1 MGQSIGLKNI
11 VILSAIASFIF
22 GAGYLISEANAG
34 AGPPLPTTCFGSPGT
49 IFGTNFGDVIKGTR
63 GDDVIITGDGN
74 DEISSGNGN
83 DKICSGAGK
92 DTIKAGRGDDMI
104 DPGPGSDDVNAG
116 QGDDQ
121 VFARDGNF
129 KDKIQCGKGNDFA
142 QVDET
147 EKKIKSCETVE
158 FPYEIANG
166 NGDANDNGD
175 DDNGDDDNGDDKKD
189 RRDRFT
195 DFISKFFKRH
205 R

>member
-22 GAGYLISEANAG
+22 GGGYLINEAEAG
-34 AGPPLPTTCFGSPGT
+34 APLPTTCLGFDGT
-49 IFGTNFGDVIKGTR
+49 IFGTPGDDEIKGAR
-63 GDDVIITGDGN
+63 GNDVIITYGGN
-74 DEISSGNGN
+74 DEISSGNG
-83 DKICSGAGK
+83 DDVICSGEGK
-92 DTIKAGRGDDMI
+92 DEIKAGRGNDII

-175 DDNGDDDNGDDKKD
+175 DDNGDDDNGDDKKE
-189 RRDRFT
+189 RRDKIKKS
-195 DFISKFFKRH
+195 ISKFFKRH